1 MSEGTL
7 ERGRTVGRYTVFG
20 EIASGG
26 MASVHLGRL
35 QGTGGFARTVAI
47 KRLHPALAKDAQ
59 LVTMLLDEA
68 RTSARIQHPNVV
80 STLDVIEDQD
90 EVLLVLEYV
99 HGESLANLLAT
110 VARKGQRA
118 PVEVVAAIVAGA
130 LHGLHAAHEAKD
142 EMGVPLEL
150 VHRDVSPQN
159 ILVDD
164 NGNARLLDFGVAKA
178 LGRQQISQI
187 GVPKG
192 KLAYMAPEQVHG
204 NVSRRSDVF
213 SMGVVLWEA
222 LTGEHLFQGKSDG
235 EILAAVLM
243 AKAPSARSKA
253 PNVPEA
259 LDAVL
264 LRSLRR
270 LPEGRF
276 ATALD
281 FAQAIEASV
290 HIASA
295 GEVADWLQKEAAEV
309 LAKRDQLLLLAEES
323 VVPAPA
329 PAPRSR
335 AAVLLRP
342 RTLVAIGAALVLLS
356 VGVASTRTT
365 TPAPGPA
372 PPSPSLAA
380 SVPAIDSA
388 PSSAALTPDE
398 AEPASSDSPPS
409 PASSEPR
416 PRAARGSR
424 GRCDPPWTL
433 DAKGH
438 KIYKR
443 YCF

>member
-47 KRLHPALAKDAQ
+47 KRLHPALAKDSQ

-142 EMGVPLEL
+142 EKGAPLEL

-178 LGRQQISQI
+178 LGRQQI
-187 GVPKG
+187 
-192 KLAYMAPEQVHG
+192 L
-204 NVSRRSDVF
+204 
-213 SMGVVLWEA
+213 
-222 LTGEHLFQGKSDG
+222 
-235 EILAAVLM
+235 
-243 AKAPSARSKA
+243 
-253 PNVPEA
+253 
-259 LDAVL
+259 
-264 LRSLRR
+264 SL
-270 LPEGRF
+270 
-276 ATALD
+276 
-281 FAQAIEASV
+281 I
-290 HIASA
+290 HI
-295 GEVADWLQKEAAEV
+295 
-309 LAKRDQLLLLAEES
+309 
-323 VVPAPA
+323 
-329 PAPRSR
+329 
-335 AAVLLRP
+335 
-342 RTLVAIGAALVLLS
+342 
-356 VGVASTRTT
+356 
-365 TPAPGPA
+365 
-372 PPSPSLAA
+372 
-380 SVPAIDSA
+380 
-388 PSSAALTPDE
+388 
-398 AEPASSDSPPS
+398 
-409 PASSEPR
+409 
-416 PRAARGSR
+416 
-424 GRCDPPWTL
+424 
-433 DAKGH
+433 
-438 KIYKR
+438 
-443 YCF
+443 